1 MIKELEHKKIVMC
14 PYLCGAYAQFHGQN
28 IIEWSH
34 EIPYPLCI
42 IFNILKITFFNI
54 KDWFN

>member
-1 MIKELEHKKIVMC
+1 MIKELEHKNIVMC

-42 IFNILKITFFNI
+42 IFNTNTINI
-54 KDWFN
+54 SNSKD